1 MKLTA
6 VPRHHNWN
14 KGSIVRGQ
22 TGEKVGEVRIKKEGK
37 SAGREERM
45 ETRRILWGYG
55 VRPPK

>member
-14 KGSIVRGQ
+14 KGAIVRGQ
-22 TGEKVGEVRIKKEGK
+22 TAEKVGEVRIKKEGK

-45 ETRRILWGYG
+45 ETRRILWVYG